1 MRIVWRFID
10 ETAFNF
16 HRRRNRRTRG
26 SRGRRFRW
34 LWLRWLGRP
43 RDIRR
48 KRKTQKVQKQEQPE
62 SLHSRHKMHFF
73 KEKVLF
79 STCFEMTTFV
89 FDEVHLFL
97 TFFHVVVLVVFDI
110 AKLWKSFKICLKG
123 ILYEDLKKVLK
134 WKITFESIWII
145 VNECNQF

>member
-16 HRRRNRRTRG
+16 DRRRNRRTRG
-26 SRGRRFRW
+26 SGRGRRFRW

-43 RDIRR
+43 WDIRR

-62 SLHSRHKMHFF
+62 PFHSRHKMHFF

-97 TFFHVVVLVVFDI
+97 TFIHVVVVVVDS
-110 AKLWKSFKICLKG
+110 AKLWKSFKFSK
-123 ILYEDLKKVLK
+123 YVLK
-134 WKITFESIWII
+134 ESCTKILRKY
-145 VNECNQF
+145 